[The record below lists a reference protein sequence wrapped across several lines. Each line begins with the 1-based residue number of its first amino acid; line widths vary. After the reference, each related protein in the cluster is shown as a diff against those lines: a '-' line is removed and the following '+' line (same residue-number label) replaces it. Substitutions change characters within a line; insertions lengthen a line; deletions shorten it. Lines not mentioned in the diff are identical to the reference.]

1 MLGEVSFY
9 DKKTTPNKPS
19 FHKPGN
25 LRRHIIC
32 TNEHNGPAVQHPTS
46 CSRCKTVFKMVS
58 ALHVLKVK
66 LWKTEAIIIADA
78 RGCKKPAA
86 DLHLICSWYERDRQT
101 GGQAA
106 VDGAC
111 TNSRRKANANLHKNC
126 VETWICGFKCD
137 TITEYIY
144 GRCAGLSLG
153 SESNTGVFRQ
163 RCGHSQQTAPTV
175 RLQSA
180 SIPKH
185 QSLTL
190 FACFHPVKAIT
201 GKKKKK
207 KILRSDNLWQLST
220 HNFELLCHKQKRRLP
235 HFHGSQ
241 HTPTPPLRALRLR
254 WMAYLHSHVTP
265 RGKGARLCASL
276 TRSAAAL
283 ALPLFFSTPRL
294 GCCLGKPLLS
304 LQPCPSVG
312 RTGRLCPGENTE
324 HLCGAL
330 CF

>member
-1 MLGEVSFY
+1 MDQLS
-9 DKKTTPNKPS
+9 S
-19 FHKPGN
+19 
-25 LRRHIIC
+25 R
-32 TNEHNGPAVQHPTS
+32 TS

-201 GKKKKK
+201 GRKKKDSQK
-207 KILRSDNLWQLST
+207 RQFMATFNPQLWVALPHT
-220 HNFELLCHKQKRRLP
+220 KRRLP
-235 HFHGSQ
+235 HFHLPWIAAHPHPSPPCSPSQ
-241 HTPTPPLRALRLR
+241 
-254 WMAYLHSHVTP
+254 VD
-265 RGKGARLCASL
+265 G
-276 TRSAAAL
+276 
-283 ALPLFFSTPRL
+283 LPAQSRDSS
-294 GCCLGKPLLS
+294 G
-304 LQPCPSVG
+304 
-312 RTGRLCPGENTE
+312 
-324 HLCGAL
+324 
-330 CF
+330 